1 MNPDLVSKI
10 CLLENEYIRIAH
22 FIELLK
28 NMHEQNRLISENSIE
43 LDQIR
48 NEIETL
54 KIQQTTMGKLKMK
67 KLVLVESISQ
77 HLIRRCVEVKDDI
90 DYALDSFDAE
100 ELDDREMS
108 QTWLGEISIS
118 HREITEYEYLKIFDK
133 DNEYLKDWDKEQ
145 KLDMIHRIKSDD

>member
-1 MNPDLVSKI
+1 
-10 CLLENEYIRIAH
+10 
-22 FIELLK
+22 
-28 NMHEQNRLISENSIE
+28 MHEQNRLISENSIE

-118 HREITEYEYLKIFDK
+118 HREITEDEYLKIFDK